1 MRDPVQRNVPPRPGG
16 GGTAAEGPGPKAEPS
31 GVTGTMSIGEVLG
44 ILKPEFPDITVSK
57 IRFLEGAGLVQ
68 PDRSAS
74 GYRKFSEDDVARL
87 RFVLRAQRDQYL
99 PLRVIRQRLADLE
112 EVGGLAAKGA
122 PATEPGMGTDPDAH
136 GARAPGATA
145 GGAAPGAAAGRAAPG
160 TAAGGA
166 APGAAVGSVAP
177 GAGQGGAAPGA
188 VPGGP
193 VPGEAPGDQAA
204 SGGPVP
210 GGAPGGQAASSGS
223 VPAAGR
229 GAAQGV
235 ADAEGAAGAGG
246 AAAAGAVAG
255 AGGAAGAAA
264 AGGQPARPGGGV
276 FGAAPPSDAQFTR
289 DELCRAAGAT
299 VEQLLELES
308 FGLVSARGS
317 GERGAWYGGDDLVLL
332 RLARELGDYGLE
344 ARHLRMYKLFAER
357 EAALF
362 EQVVAPLVRQRN
374 PEARARAR
382 DTIDALAE
390 LGGRMRDLA
399 LRTAVHGMADTR
411 DPHR

>member
-1 MRDPVQRNVPPRPGG
+1 M
-16 GGTAAEGPGPKAEPS
+16 T
-31 GVTGTMSIGEVLG
+31 IGEVLAV
-44 ILKPEFPDITVSK
+44 LKPEFADITVSK

-74 GYRKFSEDDVARL
+74 GYRKFSDDDVARL

-112 EVGGLAAKGA
+112 QVGGLAAKGA
-122 PATEPGMGTDPDAH
+122 P
-136 GARAPGATA
+136 
-145 GGAAPGAAAGRAAPG
+145 
-160 TAAGGA
+160 
-166 APGAAVGSVAP
+166 
-177 GAGQGGAAPGA
+177 
-188 VPGGP
+188 
-193 VPGEAPGDQAA
+193 PGDPRA
-204 SGGPVP
+204 GPDV
-210 GGAPGGQAASSGS
+210 
-223 VPAAGR
+223 
-229 GAAQGV
+229 
-235 ADAEGAAGAGG
+235 GAGG
-246 AAAAGAVAG
+246 AAAPPGAGPGAGPGGVAPGAGAAG

-264 AGGQPARPGGGV
+264 QPAWTAGGV
-276 FGAAPPSDAQFTR
+276 FGGASPSDAQFTR

-299 VEQLLELES
+299 VEQLLALES

-317 GERGAWYGGDDLVLL
+317 GERGAWYGGDDLILL

-382 DTIDALAE
+382 DTIDALAQ

-399 LRTAVHGMADTR
+399 LRSAVHGLAQTR
-411 DPHR
+411 DPRR

>member
-1 MRDPVQRNVPPRPGG
+1 MRDPVQRNLSPRPGG
-16 GGTAAEGPGPKAEPS
+16 GGEAAGSGRRAEPS
-31 GVTGTMSIGEVLG
+31 GATGTMSIGEVLG

-112 EVGGLAAKGA
+112 QAGGLEARTAQGPAAGSSA
-122 PATEPGMGTDPDAH
+122 GSPEAESSGDP
-136 GARAPGATA
+136 A
-145 GGAAPGAAAGRAAPG
+145 GGPPAAPGAG
-160 TAAGGA
+160 TAA
-166 APGAAVGSVAP
+166 
-177 GAGQGGAAPGA
+177 AGP
-188 VPGGP
+188 
-193 VPGEAPGDQAA
+193 
-204 SGGPVP
+204 
-210 GGAPGGQAASSGS
+210 
-223 VPAAGR
+223 
-229 GAAQGV
+229 
-235 ADAEGAAGAGG
+235 AGAGG
-246 AAAAGAVAG
+246 PAGSSVTV
-255 AGGAAGAAA
+255 
-264 AGGQPARPGGGV
+264 GQPGRAGTGT

-289 DELCRAAGAT
+289 DELCRAAGAS
-299 VEQLLELES
+299 VDQLLELES
-308 FGLVSARGS
+308 FGLVSSRSS

-332 RLARELGDYGLE
+332 RLARELADYGLE

-382 DTIDALAE
+382 DTIDALAQ

-399 LRTAVHGMADTR
+399 LRSAVQGVAETR

>member
-1 MRDPVQRNVPPRPGG
+1 
-16 GGTAAEGPGPKAEPS
+16 
-31 GVTGTMSIGEVLG
+31 MSIGEVLA
-44 ILKPEFPDITVSK
+44 ILKPEFADITVSK

-74 GYRKFSEDDVARL
+74 GYRKFSDDDVARL

-112 EVGGLAAKGA
+112 QVGGLAAKGA
-122 PATEPGMGTDPDAH
+122 PPGDPRAGPDVGT
-136 GARAPGATA
+136 
-145 GGAAPGAAAGRAAPG
+145 GGAAAPPGAG
-160 TAAGGA
+160 
-166 APGAAVGSVAP
+166 PGAGPGGVAP
-177 GAGQGGAAPGA
+177 GAG
-188 VPGGP
+188 
-193 VPGEAPGDQAA
+193 
-204 SGGPVP
+204 
-210 GGAPGGQAASSGS
+210 
-223 VPAAGR
+223 
-229 GAAQGV
+229 
-235 ADAEGAAGAGG
+235 
-246 AAAAGAVAG
+246 AAAAATAVGATG

-264 AGGQPARPGGGV
+264 QPAWTAGGV
-276 FGAAPPSDAQFTR
+276 FGGASPSDAQFTR

-299 VEQLLELES
+299 VEQLLALES

-317 GERGAWYGGDDLVLL
+317 GERGAWYGGDDLILL

-382 DTIDALAE
+382 DTIDALAQ

-399 LRTAVHGMADTR
+399 LRSAVHGLAETR
-411 DPHR
+411 DPRR

>member
-1 MRDPVQRNVPPRPGG
+1 MRDPVQRNVPTRPGG
-16 GGTAAEGPGPKAEPS
+16 GGGDAAGSGKPAEQS
-31 GVTGTMSIGEVLG
+31 GATGTMSIGEVLG

-99 PLRVIRQRLADLE
+99 PLRVIRQRLTDLE
-112 EVGGLAAKGA
+112 QVGGLDTKAGQAGGGAAGA
-122 PATEPGMGTDPDAH
+122 EASAAGSPGAVRPGAEAGPGSGAAGSGATGTGPGAGSSGAGASGNRSPGAGAAEPG
-136 GARAPGATA
+136 GARARAPEASA
-145 GGAAPGAAAGRAAPG
+145 AGAAG
-160 TAAGGA
+160 T
-166 APGAAVGSVAP
+166 VKSP
-177 GAGQGGAAPGA
+177 GAGGPG
-188 VPGGP
+188 
-193 VPGEAPGDQAA
+193 
-204 SGGPVP
+204 
-210 GGAPGGQAASSGS
+210 SSG
-223 VPAAGR
+223 AG
-229 GAAQGV
+229 G
-235 ADAEGAAGAGG
+235 AGAGG
-246 AAAAGAVAG
+246 AAAAGPPARGTG
-255 AGGAAGAAA
+255 AGFA
-264 AGGQPARPGGGV
+264 
-276 FGAAPPSDAQFTR
+276 AAPPSDAQFTR
-289 DELCRAAGAT
+289 DELCRAAG
-299 VEQLLELES
+299 VNVDQLLELES

-317 GERGAWYGGDDLVLL
+317 GDRGAWYGGDDLVLL
-332 RLARELGDYGLE
+332 RLARELADYGLE

-382 DTIDALAE
+382 DTIQALAQ

-399 LRTAVHGMADTR
+399 LRTAVHGLADTR

>member
-16 GGTAAEGPGPKAEPS
+16 GGGEAPGPGRKA
-31 GVTGTMSIGEVLG
+31 GQADATGTMSIGEVLG

-112 EVGGLAAKGA
+112 KVGDLDAKGGLPPDPTSQPDPGA
-122 PATEPGMGTDPDAH
+122 PAAAGPPGS
-136 GARAPGATA
+136 
-145 GGAAPGAAAGRAAPG
+145 GAAGAGAAAAGAAGAAG
-160 TAAGGA
+160 TASGA
-166 APGAAVGSVAP
+166 A
-177 GAGQGGAAPGA
+177 GAGAPRAG
-188 VPGGP
+188 
-193 VPGEAPGDQAA
+193 A
-204 SGGPVP
+204 SGT
-210 GGAPGGQAASSGS
+210 GAP
-223 VPAAGR
+223 
-229 GAAQGV
+229 
-235 ADAEGAAGAGG
+235 AAGAGG
-246 AAAAGAVAG
+246 A
-255 AGGAAGAAA
+255 GAAVTDAP
-264 AGGQPARPGGGV
+264 AGGQAGRATGAA
-276 FGAAPPSDAQFTR
+276 FAAAPPSDAQFTR

-332 RLARELGDYGLE
+332 RLARELADYGLE

-374 PEARARAR
+374 PEARTRAR
-382 DTIDALAE
+382 DTIEALAQ

-399 LRTAVHGMADTR
+399 LRSAVHGLADTR
-411 DPHR
+411 DSHR

>member
-1 MRDPVQRNVPPRPGG
+1 MRDPVQRNVPTRPGG
-16 GGTAAEGPGPKAEPS
+16 GGGDAAGSGKPAEQS
-31 GVTGTMSIGEVLG
+31 GATGTMSIGEVLG

-99 PLRVIRQRLADLE
+99 PLRVIRQRLTNLE
-112 EVGGLAAKGA
+112 QVGGLDTK
-122 PATEPGMGTDPDAH
+122 
-136 GARAPGATA
+136 
-145 GGAAPGAAAGRAAPG
+145 
-160 TAAGGA
+160 
-166 APGAAVGSVAP
+166 
-177 GAGQGGAAPGA
+177 AGQ
-188 VPGGP
+188 
-193 VPGEAPGDQAA
+193 
-204 SGGPVP
+204 
-210 GGAPGGQAASSGS
+210 
-223 VPAAGR
+223 AGT
-229 GAAQGV
+229 
-235 ADAEGAAGAGG
+235 GAAGAEASAAGSPGAVRPGTEAGPGSGAAGSGATGTGPGAGSSGAGASGNRSPGAGAAEPGG
-246 AAAAGAVAG
+246 ARARAPEASGAGAAGSVKSPGAGAPGSSGAGGAG
-255 AGGAAGAAA
+255 AGGAAGSAAA
-264 AGGQPARPGGGV
+264 VGQPARGTGGG
-276 FGAAPPSDAQFTR
+276 FAAAPPSDAQFTR
-289 DELCRAAGAT
+289 DELCRAAGAN
-299 VEQLLELES
+299 VDQLLELES

-317 GERGAWYGGDDLVLL
+317 GDRGAWYGGDDLVLL
-332 RLARELGDYGLE
+332 RLARELADYGLE

-382 DTIDALAE
+382 DTIQALAQ

-399 LRTAVHGMADTR
+399 LRTAVHGLADTR

>member
-1 MRDPVQRNVPPRPGG
+1 MRDPVQRNTPPRPGG
-16 GGTAAEGPGPKAEPS
+16 GRGAAGPGQPAGQS
-31 GVTGTMSIGEVLG
+31 AATGTMSIGEVLG

-99 PLRVIRQRLADLE
+99 PLRVIRQRLTDLE
-112 EVGGLAAKGA
+112 RIGGLDASGA
-122 PATEPGMGTDPDAH
+122 PAGAAGPDA
-136 GARAPGATA
+136 GAPGQGGPGAAGEGPAGSGAPAGAGTGLAGTGAGTARAGVAGTAAEA
-145 GGAAPGAAAGRAAPG
+145 GGAGVAGAQAGRAAG
-160 TAAGGA
+160 M
-166 APGAAVGSVAP
+166 
-177 GAGQGGAAPGA
+177 
-188 VPGGP
+188 
-193 VPGEAPGDQAA
+193 
-204 SGGPVP
+204 
-210 GGAPGGQAASSGS
+210 
-223 VPAAGR
+223 
-229 GAAQGV
+229 
-235 ADAEGAAGAGG
+235 
-246 AAAAGAVAG
+246 
-255 AGGAAGAAA
+255 
-264 AGGQPARPGGGV
+264 
-276 FGAAPPSDAQFTR
+276 FGAPPSDAQFTR

-299 VEQLLELES
+299 ADQLIELES

-332 RLARELGDYGLE
+332 RLARELADYGLE

-382 DTIDALAE
+382 DTIEALAQ

-399 LRTAVHGMADTR
+399 LRSAVHGVAESR

>member
-16 GGTAAEGPGPKAEPS
+16 GGGEAAGPGRKA
-31 GVTGTMSIGEVLG
+31 GQADATGTMSIGEVLG

-112 EVGGLAAKGA
+112 QVGGLDAKG
-122 PATEPGMGTDPDAH
+122 GLSLDPTSQPDQ
-136 GARAPGATA
+136 GATPA
-145 GGAAPGAAAGRAAPG
+145 PSGAAG
-160 TAAGGA
+160 TSGQ
-166 APGAAVGSVAP
+166 
-177 GAGQGGAAPGA
+177 GAGAG
-188 VPGGP
+188 
-193 VPGEAPGDQAA
+193 
-204 SGGPVP
+204 
-210 GGAPGGQAASSGS
+210 SGS
-223 VPAAGR
+223 PGS
-229 GAAQGV
+229 
-235 ADAEGAAGAGG
+235 GAAGAGTAGAG
-246 AAAAGAVAG
+246 AAGTGAARAGGSGTGVAGAAGAGAG
-255 AGGAAGAAA
+255 AGGAGAAVTDA
-264 AGGQPARPGGGV
+264 PAGGQAGRATGAG
-276 FGAAPPSDAQFTR
+276 FAAAPPSDAQLTR

-317 GERGAWYGGDDLVLL
+317 GDRGAWYGGDDLVLL
-332 RLARELGDYGLE
+332 RLARELADYGLE

-382 DTIDALAE
+382 DTVEALAQ

-399 LRTAVHGMADTR
+399 LRSAVHGLADSR

>member
-1 MRDPVQRNVPPRPGG
+1 MRDPVQRNVPLRPGG
-16 GGTAAEGPGPKAEPS
+16 GGAAAGGSGREGAGREAEQS
-31 GVTGTMSIGEVLG
+31 AVTGTMSIGEVLG

-68 PDRSAS
+68 PERSAS

-112 EVGGLAAKGA
+112 QVGGLAAKGA
-122 PATEPGMGTDPDAH
+122 PPGDPRAGPDVGT
-136 GARAPGATA
+136 
-145 GGAAPGAAAGRAAPG
+145 GGAAAPPGAG
-160 TAAGGA
+160 
-166 APGAAVGSVAP
+166 PGAGPGGVAP
-177 GAGQGGAAPGA
+177 GAG
-188 VPGGP
+188 
-193 VPGEAPGDQAA
+193 
-204 SGGPVP
+204 
-210 GGAPGGQAASSGS
+210 
-223 VPAAGR
+223 
-229 GAAQGV
+229 
-235 ADAEGAAGAGG
+235 
-246 AAAAGAVAG
+246 AAAAATAAG

-264 AGGQPARPGGGV
+264 QPAWTAGGV
-276 FGAAPPSDAQFTR
+276 FGGASPSDAQFTRDELCRAAGAAAQPAWTAGGVFGGASPSDAQFTR

-299 VEQLLELES
+299 VEQLLALES

-317 GERGAWYGGDDLVLL
+317 GERGAWYGGDDLILL

-382 DTIDALAE
+382 DTIDALAQ

-399 LRTAVHGMADTR
+399 LRSAVHGLAETR
-411 DPHR
+411 DPRR

>member
-1 MRDPVQRNVPPRPGG
+1 MRDPVQRNLQPRPGG
-16 GGTAAEGPGPKAEPS
+16 GGAATPS
-31 GVTGTMSIGEVLG
+31 GRSPEQSGSAGTMSIGEVLA

-99 PLRVIRQRLADLE
+99 PLRVIRQRLSDLDQ
-112 EVGGLAAKGA
+112 VGGID
-122 PATEPGMGTDPDAH
+122 PAGREP
-136 GARAPGATA
+136 A
-145 GGAAPGAAAGRAAPG
+145 GGAAPGVARSGPAPVPTGQGPAAGPSPAGAPG
-160 TAAGGA
+160 VSG
-166 APGAAVGSVAP
+166 P
-177 GAGQGGAAPGA
+177 
-188 VPGGP
+188 PGGLGG
-193 VPGEAPGDQAA
+193 PGAPGDA
-204 SGGPVP
+204 
-210 GGAPGGQAASSGS
+210 GGQ
-223 VPAAGR
+223 
-229 GAAQGV
+229 V
-235 ADAEGAAGAGG
+235 APGAAGAG
-246 AAAAGAVAG
+246 VAG
-255 AGGAAGAAA
+255 AGA
-264 AGGQPARPGGGV
+264 QPARAVGGLGT
-276 FGAAPPSDAQFTR
+276 APPSDAQFTR
-289 DELCRAAGAT
+289 DELCKAAGAT

-332 RLARELGDYGLE
+332 RLARELADYGLE

-382 DTIDALAE
+382 DTIEVLAQ

-399 LRTAVHGMADTR
+399 LRSAVHGLADTR
-411 DPHR
+411 DLHR

>member
-1 MRDPVQRNVPPRPGG
+1 MRDPVQPNTPPRPGG
-16 GGTAAEGPGPKAEPS
+16 GGEAAGS
-31 GVTGTMSIGEVLG
+31 GRPAGQSGAAGTMSIGEVLG

-99 PLRVIRQRLADLE
+99 PLRVIRQRLTDLE
-112 EVGGLAAKGA
+112 QVGGLDASGTPAGSPPAQAGPGTSVEESPGAGAEPAAAA
-122 PATEPGMGTDPDAH
+122 PADP
-136 GARAPGATA
+136 APGDPLPTSLRTGAGAA
-145 GGAAPGAAAGRAAPG
+145 GGQAGRAA
-160 TAAGGA
+160 
-166 APGAAVGSVAP
+166 
-177 GAGQGGAAPGA
+177 
-188 VPGGP
+188 
-193 VPGEAPGDQAA
+193 
-204 SGGPVP
+204 
-210 GGAPGGQAASSGS
+210 
-223 VPAAGR
+223 
-229 GAAQGV
+229 
-235 ADAEGAAGAGG
+235 
-246 AAAAGAVAG
+246 
-255 AGGAAGAAA
+255 
-264 AGGQPARPGGGV
+264 GV
-276 FGAAPPSDAQFTR
+276 FAAPPSEAQFTR

-299 VEQLLELES
+299 ADQLIELES

-332 RLARELGDYGLE
+332 RLARELADYGLE

-374 PEARARAR
+374 PEARTRAR
-382 DTIDALAE
+382 DTIEALAQ

-399 LRTAVHGMADTR
+399 LRSAVHGLAESR

>member
-1 MRDPVQRNVPPRPGG
+1 MRDPVQRNVPSRPGG
-16 GGTAAEGPGPKAEPS
+16 GGDAADSGRQADEPGA
-31 GVTGTMSIGEVLG
+31 TGTMSIGEVLG

-112 EVGGLAAKGA
+112 QVGGLQRPGSEPSGTSAGA
-122 PATEPGMGTDPDAH
+122 GS
-136 GARAPGATA
+136 PGAGGSGGSGAGGGAGSGSAGAAGPAGAGAGGVAEAAGSAGTA
-145 GGAAPGAAAGRAAPG
+145 GATGAAEAAGAAGAAGGWTGAGTAGG
-160 TAAGGA
+160 TAAG
-166 APGAAVGSVAP
+166 
-177 GAGQGGAAPGA
+177 AGT
-188 VPGGP
+188 
-193 VPGEAPGDQAA
+193 
-204 SGGPVP
+204 
-210 GGAPGGQAASSGS
+210 
-223 VPAAGR
+223 
-229 GAAQGV
+229 
-235 ADAEGAAGAGG
+235 
-246 AAAAGAVAG
+246 AAAGPAGGG
-255 AGGAAGAAA
+255 AGGAAGGAVGATAAGTQSGRAAA
-264 AGGQPARPGGGV
+264 M
-276 FGAAPPSDAQFTR
+276 FGSPPSDAQFTR

-299 VEQLLELES
+299 VDQLMELES

-332 RLARELGDYGLE
+332 RLARELADYGLE

-382 DTIDALAE
+382 DTIESLAQ

-399 LRTAVHGMADTR
+399 LRSAVHGLADTR
-411 DPHR
+411 DSHR

>member
-16 GGTAAEGPGPKAEPS
+16 GGGDATGPGRKAGQPAA
-31 GVTGTMSIGEVLG
+31 TGTMSIGEVLG

-112 EVGGLAAKGA
+112 QVGGLDARGGLTA
-122 PATEPGMGTDPDAH
+122 DP
-136 GARAPGATA
+136 
-145 GGAAPGAAAGRAAPG
+145 AAGPAQA
-160 TAAGGA
+160 
-166 APGAAVGSVAP
+166 S
-177 GAGQGGAAPGA
+177 
-188 VPGGP
+188 PGGSP
-193 VPGEAPGDQAA
+193 TE
-204 SGGPVP
+204 
-210 GGAPGGQAASSGS
+210 
-223 VPAAGR
+223 AAGR
-229 GAAQGV
+229 GSGAAGTGG
-235 ADAEGAAGAGG
+235 AGAGAAGAGVAG
-246 AAAAGAVAG
+246 AAAAGAGAGVAG
-255 AGGAAGAAA
+255 VGVAGTGGPGDGTAGAAA
-264 AGGQPARPGGGV
+264 ASGAGGQAGRGTGGG
-276 FGAAPPSDAQFTR
+276 FAAAPPSDAQFTR

-299 VEQLLELES
+299 VEQLLALES

-332 RLARELGDYGLE
+332 RLARELADYGLE

-374 PEARARAR
+374 PEARTRAR
-382 DTIDALAE
+382 DTIEALAQ

-399 LRTAVHGMADTR
+399 LRSAVHGLAESR

>member
-1 MRDPVQRNVPPRPGG
+1 MRDPVQRNMPPRPGG
-16 GGTAAEGPGPKAEPS
+16 GGGDAARSGQPAEQS
-31 GVTGTMSIGEVLG
+31 GATGAMSIGEVLG

-112 EVGGLAAKGA
+112 RVGGPEGKG
-122 PATEPGMGTDPDAH
+122 
-136 GARAPGATA
+136 
-145 GGAAPGAAAGRAAPG
+145 
-160 TAAGGA
+160 
-166 APGAAVGSVAP
+166 S
-177 GAGQGGAAPGA
+177 PGA
-188 VPGGP
+188 V
-193 VPGEAPGDQAA
+193 GDQGG
-204 SGGPVP
+204 SGP
-210 GGAPGGQAASSGS
+210 GADGS
-223 VPAAGR
+223 ER
-229 GAAQGV
+229 
-235 ADAEGAAGAGG
+235 GAAGAPTSGTGSRDPGSPG
-246 AAAAGAVAG
+246 AAAAGPGASGTGSGGAG
-255 AGGAAGAAA
+255 AAGTPRTTGAGAAGAAGSAA
-264 AGGQPARPGGGV
+264 AGGQPARGTGGG
-276 FGAAPPSDAQFTR
+276 FAAAPPSDAQFTR
-289 DELCRAAGAT
+289 DELCRAAGAN

-332 RLARELGDYGLE
+332 RLARELADYGLE

-382 DTIDALAE
+382 DTIEALAQ

-399 LRTAVHGMADTR
+399 LRSAVHGMADAR
-411 DPHR
+411 DSHR

>member
-16 GGTAAEGPGPKAEPS
+16 GGADAPGPGQDAEQS
-31 GVTGTMSIGEVLG
+31 GITGTMSIGEVLG

-74 GYRKFSEDDVARL
+74 GYRKFSEDDVSRL

-99 PLRVIRQRLADLE
+99 PLRVIRQRLTDLE
-112 EVGGLAAKGA
+112 EVGGLAARGGA
-122 PATEPGMGTDPDAH
+122 AGDPDAGPDP
-136 GARAPGATA
+136 GAAPAAARPGAGSAPGTPQG
-145 GGAAPGAAAGRAAPG
+145 GGAAQG
-160 TAAGGA
+160 
-166 APGAAVGSVAP
+166 AP
-177 GAGQGGAAPGA
+177 GAGG
-188 VPGGP
+188 
-193 VPGEAPGDQAA
+193 A
-204 SGGPVP
+204 SG
-210 GGAPGGQAASSGS
+210 S
-223 VPAAGR
+223 
-229 GAAQGV
+229 
-235 ADAEGAAGAGG
+235 
-246 AAAAGAVAG
+246 AAAAQPGRAAV
-255 AGGAAGAAA
+255 GG
-264 AGGQPARPGGGV
+264 
-276 FGAAPPSDAQFTR
+276 FGSAPPSDAQFTR

-332 RLARELGDYGLE
+332 RLARELADYGLE

-382 DTIDALAE
+382 DTIDALAQ

-399 LRTAVHGMADTR
+399 LRTAVHGLADTR

>member
-16 GGTAAEGPGPKAEPS
+16 GGGDAAGPGRKAGQTAA
-31 GVTGTMSIGEVLG
+31 TGTMSIGEVLG

-112 EVGGLAAKGA
+112 QVGGLDTRGGLTA
-122 PATEPGMGTDPDAH
+122 DP
-136 GARAPGATA
+136 
-145 GGAAPGAAAGRAAPG
+145 AAGSAQA
-160 TAAGGA
+160 
-166 APGAAVGSVAP
+166 S
-177 GAGQGGAAPGA
+177 
-188 VPGGP
+188 PGGSP
-193 VPGEAPGDQAA
+193 TE
-204 SGGPVP
+204 
-210 GGAPGGQAASSGS
+210 
-223 VPAAGR
+223 AAGR
-229 GAAQGV
+229 GSGAGGTGGAG
-235 ADAEGAAGAGG
+235 AGAAGVGV
-246 AAAAGAVAG
+246 AGAGTAGAGSGVAGAGVAG
-255 AGGAAGAAA
+255 AGGPGDGTAGAEASG
-264 AGGQPARPGGGV
+264 AGGQAGRGTGGG
-276 FGAAPPSDAQFTR
+276 FAAAPPSDAQFTR

-332 RLARELGDYGLE
+332 RLARELADYGLE

-382 DTIDALAE
+382 DTIDALAQ

-399 LRTAVHGMADTR
+399 LRSAVHGLADAR

>member
-1 MRDPVQRNVPPRPGG
+1 
-16 GGTAAEGPGPKAEPS
+16 
-31 GVTGTMSIGEVLG
+31 MSIGEVLG

-74 GYRKFSEDDVARL
+74 GYRKFSEDDVGRL

-112 EVGGLAAKGA
+112 QVGGLEGA
-122 PATEPGMGTDPDAH
+122 GSQG
-136 GARAPGATA
+136 PGAGA
-145 GGAAPGAAAGRAAPG
+145 GSGSSGAG
-160 TAAGGA
+160 AAGGA
-166 APGAAVGSVAP
+166 GAGAGPAGTAGAGAAEAGGSMASPEAP
-177 GAGQGGAAPGA
+177 AGAPSPTSARSAPAAPTA
-188 VPGGP
+188 
-193 VPGEAPGDQAA
+193 
-204 SGGPVP
+204 
-210 GGAPGGQAASSGS
+210 GAP
-223 VPAAGR
+223 
-229 GAAQGV
+229 
-235 ADAEGAAGAGG
+235 DGG
-246 AAAAGAVAG
+246 AAAAGAQPG
-255 AGGAAGAAA
+255 RGAAA
-264 AGGQPARPGGGV
+264 M
-276 FGAAPPSDAQFTR
+276 FGAPPSDAQFTR

-299 VEQLLELES
+299 VDQLLELES

-317 GERGAWYGGDDLVLL
+317 GDRGAWYGGDDLVLL
-332 RLARELGDYGLE
+332 RLARELADYGLE

-382 DTIDALAE
+382 DTIEALAQ

-399 LRTAVHGMADTR
+399 LRSAVHGLADSR

>member
-16 GGTAAEGPGPKAEPS
+16 GGGEAPGPGRKAGPADA
-31 GVTGTMSIGEVLG
+31 TGTMSIGEVLG

-112 EVGGLAAKGA
+112 KVGALNAKGGLPLDPTSQPDPGA
-122 PATEPGMGTDPDAH
+122 PAAAETPGS
-136 GARAPGATA
+136 GAVGAGTA
-145 GGAAPGAAAGRAAPG
+145 GAGP
-160 TAAGGA
+160 
-166 APGAAVGSVAP
+166 
-177 GAGQGGAAPGA
+177 
-188 VPGGP
+188 
-193 VPGEAPGDQAA
+193 
-204 SGGPVP
+204 
-210 GGAPGGQAASSGS
+210 
-223 VPAAGR
+223 
-229 GAAQGV
+229 
-235 ADAEGAAGAGG
+235 AGAGG
-246 AAAAGAVAG
+246 A
-255 AGGAAGAAA
+255 GAAVTDAP
-264 AGGQPARPGGGV
+264 AGGQAARAT
-276 FGAAPPSDAQFTR
+276 GAAFAATPPSDAQFTR
-289 DELCRAAGAT
+289 DELCRAAGAS
-299 VEQLLELES
+299 VQQLLELES

-332 RLARELGDYGLE
+332 RLARELADYGLE

-374 PEARARAR
+374 PEARTRAR
-382 DTIDALAE
+382 DTIEALAQ

-399 LRTAVHGMADTR
+399 LRSAVHGLADTR